1 MQNKETEMF
10 IDKLFKKKEKIET
23 DVIKAKDIEATAVK
37 VNGNFMIGDFTCN
50 FVWSDDLNAY
60 VLCGWKE

>member
-1 MQNKETEMF
+1 MF
-10 IDKLFKKKEKIET
+10 IEKLLKKKERIET
-23 DVIKAKDIEATAVK
+23 DVIKAKDIEATAIK
-37 VNGNFMIGDFTCN
+37 VNGNFMIGEFTCN

>member
-1 MQNKETEMF
+1 MF
-10 IDKLFKKKEKIET
+10 IEKLLKKKDRIET
-23 DVIKAKDIEATAVK
+23 DVIKARDIEATAIK
-37 VNGNFMIGDFTCN
+37 VNGNFMIGEFTCN

>member
-1 MQNKETEMF
+1 MF